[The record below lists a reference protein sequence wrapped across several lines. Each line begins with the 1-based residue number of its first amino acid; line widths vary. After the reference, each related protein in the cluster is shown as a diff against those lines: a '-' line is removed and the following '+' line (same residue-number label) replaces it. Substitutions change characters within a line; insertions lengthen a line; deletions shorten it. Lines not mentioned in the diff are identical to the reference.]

1 MKLLLDESVPKA
13 LGFLLAPHFVRSAQI
28 AGFAG
33 LLNGEL
39 LNAMAVDG
47 YDVLITFDQNLPYQQ
62 NTNLPVF
69 VYVLKAKNNRVE
81 TAIQFAPLIIAA
93 LEAPLLQRL
102 LVIELP
108 I

>member
-1 MKLLLDESVPKA
+1 M
-13 LGFLLAPHFVRSAQI
+13 
-28 AGFAG
+28 
-33 LLNGEL
+33 
-39 LNAMAVDG
+39 
-47 YDVLITFDQNLPYQQ
+47 
-62 NTNLPVF
+62 F